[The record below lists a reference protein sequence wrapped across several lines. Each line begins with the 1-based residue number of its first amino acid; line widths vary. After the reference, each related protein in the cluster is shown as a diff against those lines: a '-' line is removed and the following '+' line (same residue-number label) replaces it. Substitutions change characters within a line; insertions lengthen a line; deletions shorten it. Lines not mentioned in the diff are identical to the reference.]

1 VANETLF
8 KAAAEFSEWLEAFWK
23 HKPATLTEDQ
33 QQARHQVFL
42 TNWRYHRTRL
52 ERIVDR
58 ELRERALRLV
68 MEGEPE
74 SKILAAIEKSNEA
87 RERYLTKVSAG
98 SARRADKEKIRTAR
112 RKEERKQ
119 RKRKLGAWKEV

>member
-1 VANETLF
+1 
-8 KAAAEFSEWLEAFWK
+8 
-23 HKPATLTEDQ
+23 
-33 QQARHQVFL
+33 
-42 TNWRYHRTRL
+42 
-52 ERIVDR
+52 
-58 ELRERALRLV
+58 